1 MKHVQHVRGKWV
13 ARMTVPEELR
23 AILGKRELVEP
34 LGGDKKQAERRA
46 LAVLNG
52 FHAILDDAR
61 EALAA
66 NRPTLSTAAKAHY
79 RHELEQDD
87 LDRRKTRFSTDNDF
101 HTYSRQVYAHRLRLL
116 VAGKL
121 ERDEAEALIGFAADD
136 LTAKGLA
143 PDTPRPD
150 LLRALAEVQLEALA
164 RFEERDKGQIKPD
177 APVSPLL
184 TAPDPAPVSLSS
196 ATSDATGTTLAQVLT
211 AFHKERNA
219 GGRSLASK
227 TMDEHHSAV
236 RMFEEFMGGPVAVRS
251 VTKKNIIDY
260 KQALLETPTRYT
272 LRFRG
277 LTLPQAI
284 KANKK
289 RSEPFETLDPQ
300 TINMKWLS
308 HLSSILQWAS
318 NNGHIEANPA
328 QGVRVDTGSAV
339 HKERSRLPFDRRELG
354 LIFGTDLFKTPSAFA
369 TKQWALL
376 VALYTGARSS
386 SEIARIKLVDIRE
399 EQNVLTFDLAD
410 ASKNLHSKR
419 LVPVHRDL
427 IQLGLL
433 EHVGRLRQA
442 GESRLFPDW
451 QPEDKINRWFLRT
464 YLPSLGIEDKRK
476 VFHSFRH
483 NLETE
488 LTRSGCPKE
497 LSDLITGHK
506 DQSVAA
512 DYVHDAP
519 IRRMQAALDRV
530 SFGLSFIPKT

>member
-1 MKHVQHVRGKWV
+1 
-13 ARMTVPEELR
+13 MTVPEELR
-23 AILGKRELVEP
+23 AILGKRELVEH

-79 RHELEQDD
+79 RNELEQDD
-87 LDRRKTRFSTDNDF
+87 LGRRVAQTAAVKDF
-101 HTYSRQVYAHRLRLL
+101 FAHSRQVYAHKLRLL
-116 VAGKL
+116 VAGKV

-164 RFEERDKGQIKPD
+164 RFEERDRGQVKPD

-184 TAPDPAPVSLSS
+184 TAPDPAPVSLS
-196 ATSDATGTTLAQVLT
+196 TSTDTTGTTLAQVLT

-219 GGRSLASK
+219 GGRSLAPK

-236 RMFEEFMGGPVAVRS
+236 RMFEEFMGSPVAVRS
-251 VTKKNIIDY
+251 ITKKHVIGY

-328 QGVRVDTGSAV
+328 QGVRVDTGNAV
-339 HKERSRLPFDRRELG
+339 HKERSRLPFDKRELG
-354 LIFGTDLFKTPSAFA
+354 LIFGTDLFKTPSTFA
-369 TKQWALL
+369 TKQWSLL

-386 SEIARIKLVDIRE
+386 SEIARIKLADIGE
-399 EQNVLTFDLAD
+399 EQGVLTFDLAE
-410 ASKNLHSKR
+410 ASKNAHSKR

-427 IQLGLL
+427 IKLGLL
-433 EHVGRLRQA
+433 EYIEKLRRA

-464 YLPSLGIEDKRK
+464 YLPGLGIEDKRK

-483 NLETE
+483 NLKTE
-488 LTRSGCPKE
+488 LTRSGCSKE
-497 LSDLITGHK
+497 LSDQITGHK
-506 DQSVAA
+506 DQSVAS
-512 DYVHDAP
+512 DYVHDVP
-519 IRRMQAALDRV
+519 IRRMKDALDRV
-530 SFGLSFIPKT
+530 SFGLSIIPKS